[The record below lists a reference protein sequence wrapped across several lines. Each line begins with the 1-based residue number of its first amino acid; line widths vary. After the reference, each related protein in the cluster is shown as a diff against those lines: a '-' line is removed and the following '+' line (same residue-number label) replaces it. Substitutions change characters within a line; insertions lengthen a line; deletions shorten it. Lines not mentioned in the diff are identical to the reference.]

1 MSNTNENN
9 NEPKPAQMPSLRPMG
24 GGNPPQ
30 EAGGGMPSLQPMGG
44 GQQSMGGGQQPMGGG
59 QQPAPSQQSAPSQ
72 APAGPP
78 KPYVPPTS
86 AAANPVSLPRDYDEF
101 KPNRTPL
108 YIGGGVIALLLVGL
122 FMVFK
127 PSGPT
132 QIPTSYETFKAPDG
146 SFSLE
151 APVGWAKTVTGKSAG
166 ETLNISN
173 DGIELSSG
181 GSNIQITFSDP
192 VELVKN
198 QLLFG
203 SDLVPAG
210 MTGAKSPGLL
220 QMQKRGAK
228 NKFKNY
234 KQTLMPD
241 CPSNMGAMYL
251 DETTKKFRPDAAL
264 YEFTASGKGMMG
276 LGGSIRGYRAAMTG
290 GGLIASVVCDC
301 PESEWVTVKPV
312 FLKVIGSVTETGG
325 KEKSERMPGLSPVG
339 GM

>member
-1 MSNTNENN
+1 MSNTNDNN
-9 NEPKPAQMPSLRPMG
+9 NAPKPSQMPSLRPMG

-30 EAGGGMPSLQPMGG
+30 ESGGMPSLQPMGG
-44 GQQSMGGGQQPMGGG
+44 GQTPT
-59 QQPAPSQQSAPSQ
+59 PAPNPQAAPLAPPPSAGSLRSPAPGQ
-72 APAGPP
+72 TPAGPP
-78 KPYVPPTS
+78 KPYVPPTTGYVPPTS

-108 YIGGGVIALLLVGL
+108 YIGGGVLVLLLVGA
-122 FMVFK
+122 FMIFK

-151 APVGWAKTVTGKSAG
+151 APVGWTKTVTGKSAG
-166 ETLNISN
+166 ETLNVAN

-192 VELVKN
+192 TELVKN

-203 SDLVPAG
+203 SDIIPAG

-220 QMQKRGAK
+220 KMQKNGAK

-276 LGGSIRGYRAAMTG
+276 LGGPIRGYRAAMTG

-301 PESEWVTVKPV
+301 PES
-312 FLKVIGSVTETGG
+312 
-325 KEKSERMPGLSPVG
+325 
-339 GM
+339 